1 MKRIIAALLIFAMIS
16 ANTFAV
22 AEEKDG
28 LWGQIGDFLG
38 EVASGAEDMLDKAG
52 DKLNKAGE
60 AAGEV
65 AKNAGQTIGDLWSS
79 AGDKASNTWTWIRD
93 FTSGQGSNAS
103 EAATKVFTDLKTWMN
118 TNGANAQEQ
127 LKAVY
132 NSMAEKIGVAGDK
145 AAEIWNSILAYAK
158 ERNINPIVLVKLT
171 LAIMAKIYLGKIS
184 KTVRIMADAEILS
197 DVNTIISWF
206 CDNQIDSE
214 KAAENALGIIQDY
227 LKYQ

>member
-1 MKRIIAALLIFAMIS
+1 MKRMIAALLIIAMIS
-16 ANTFAV
+16 VNTFAM

-28 LWGQIGDFLG
+28 LWEQIGDFLG
-38 EVASGAEDMLDKAG
+38 EVASGAGDMLDKAG
-52 DKLNKAGE
+52 DALNKAGE
-60 AAGEV
+60 AAGEA
-65 AKNAGQTIGDLWSS
+65 AKSTGQKIGDLWSS
-79 AGDKASNTWTWIRD
+79 AGDQASNAWTWIRD
-93 FTSGQGSNAS
+93 FTSEQGSNAS
-103 EAATKVFTDLKTWMN
+103 EAANKVFTDLKSWVN

-184 KTVRIMADAEILS
+184 KTVSNMADTEILS
-197 DVNTIISWF
+197 DINTIISWF

-214 KAAENALGIIQDY
+214 KAAEKALGVIQDY
-227 LKYQ
+227 LK